1 VLEEVKEPDS
11 GEDEKKLLKK
21 AKDKKDKTELEKEQK
36 ET

>member
-11 GEDEKKLLKK
+11 GDEKKLLKK

-36 ET
+36 EI